1 MSLFIADN
9 DCDGQFKRTKS
20 QVEVGGDLDQYKVMC
35 AQFMQT
41 SHLNDSTLDQIH
53 DLDQEFGHLFKT
65 DAVKEGKENE
75 KSGQIVFANSTK
87 NDDSKKFNFKKSDDK
102 NCMVKDKKEIVKN
115 KKIIKV
121 ISKS

>member
-1 MSLFIADN
+1 
-9 DCDGQFKRTKS
+9 
-20 QVEVGGDLDQYKVMC
+20 
-35 AQFMQT
+35 MQT